1 MRRLNS
7 NKSTLCSHSP
17 LYFLKYCFVNLFL
30 GISMQPTLNPKP
42 YLFLD
47 WVLVRI
53 LKSPSETEFLVG
65 KVVYSEREDRKII
78 KRLTRLEHSKYC
90 WLESDAG
97 SKGFYDSNVFGPVP
111 PEAIKGTFLLNLKN
125 IFISYI
131 ITKAQ
136 E

>member
-1 MRRLNS
+1 
-7 NKSTLCSHSP
+7 
-17 LYFLKYCFVNLFL
+17 
-30 GISMQPTLNPKP
+30 MQPTLNPKP

-65 KVVYSEREDRKII
+65 KVVYSERGDRKII

-136 E
+136 K

>member
-1 MRRLNS
+1 MRKLNIF
-7 NKSTLCSHSP
+7 KSTLRSHSP
-17 LYFLKYCFVNLFL
+17 LYFLNIVFLIYFL

-111 PEAIKGTFLLNLKN
+111 PEAIKGIYVLSVLHASP
-125 IFISYI
+125 FICN
-131 ITKAQ
+131 AV
-136 E
+136 